1 LASWSRL
8 ALLVVLASLV
18 AVQLVAVRLARA
30 DGDPA
35 SDYLLGSQT
44 FVPPDAGFSA
54 AEKQQL
60 TQLVTGARRGTRLP
74 GAAGRGGYGIR
85 VAVIASRYD
94 LGSVTVLAK
103 QPKLYA
109 HFLSQELRFVYKGRV
124 LVVMPNGYGI
134 ANNGKPAPA
143 EQKVLDRLPPPAAG
157 SGSPLAT
164 ATTSAVR
171 ALAAN
176 ANVRIAAVQPPV
188 ARTTANGS
196 TTRDRILIAAVAL
209 VLLCAAA
216 VVVLYRR
223 WR

>member
-1 LASWSRL
+1 MRRL
-8 ALLVVLASLV
+8 ALLALLASLV
-18 AVQLVAVRLARA
+18 AVPLARA

-35 SDYLLGSQT
+35 SDYLLGMQT

-60 TQLVTGARRGTRLP
+60 TQLVTGARGGARLP
-74 GAAGRGGYGIR
+74 GAPGRGGYTVR

-94 LGSVTVLAK
+94 LGSVSVLAK

-124 LVVMPNGYGI
+124 LVAMANGYGI
-134 ANNGKPAPA
+134 ANNGKPVPA

-157 SGSPLAT
+157 RGSALAS
-164 ATTSAVR
+164 ATMSAVR

-176 ANVRIAAVQPPV
+176 ANVRIVAVKTPV
-188 ARTTANGS
+188 ARTSSHNS
-196 TTRDRILIAAVAL
+196 STRDRILIAAGAL
-209 VLLCAAA
+209 VLLCAGAL
-216 VVVLYRR
+216 VVLYRR
-223 WR
+223 WHQPSR

>member
-1 LASWSRL
+1 LRRL
-8 ALLVVLASLV
+8 ALLVLLASLV
-18 AVQLVAVRLARA
+18 AVPLARA

-35 SDYLLGSQT
+35 SDYLLSMQT

-60 TQLVTGARRGTRLP
+60 TQLVTGARRGIRLP
-74 GAAGRGGYGIR
+74 GAPGRGGYAVR

-124 LVVMPNGYGI
+124 LVVMANGYGI
-134 ANNGKPAPA
+134 ANNGKPVPS
-143 EQKVLDRLPPPAAG
+143 EQKALDRLPPPAAG
-157 SGSPLAT
+157 HGSPLAS
-164 ATTSAVR
+164 ATMSAVR

-176 ANVRIAAVQPPV
+176 ANVRIVAVQPPV
-188 ARTTANGS
+188 ARTSSHNS
-196 TTRDRILIAAVAL
+196 STRDRILIAAGAL

>member
-1 LASWSRL
+1 M
-8 ALLVVLASLV
+8 VLASLV
-18 AVQLVAVRLARA
+18 AVPAARA

-35 SDYLLGSQT
+35 SDYLLGMQT

-60 TQLVTGARRGTRLP
+60 TQLVTGARRGTPLP
-74 GAAGRGGYGIR
+74 GARGRGGYTVR

-134 ANNGKPAPA
+134 AANGKPAPA
-143 EQKVLDRLPPPAAG
+143 EQKVLDRLPRPAAG
-157 SGSPLAT
+157 RGSPLAS
-164 ATTSAVR
+164 ATMSAVR

-176 ANVRIAAVQPPV
+176 ANVRIVAVKPPI
-188 ARTTANGS
+188 ARSSPRS
-196 TTRDRILIAAVAL
+196 TSTRDRILIAAVAL
-209 VLLCAAA
+209 LLLCAAV
-216 VVVLYRR
+216 VVVLFRR